1 MTAHAPAVVPADAL
15 RRASWAVFAVFF
27 LSGFAFSGW
36 ASRLPAVRDALDLTP
51 AQMGVLLLA
60 LAAGSVIALPLSGV
74 VVQRLGATRT
84 VQVAGSTGVG
94 GLLLAAGAVSAHT
107 VWLTAAGLFAYGA
120 GTAVWD
126 AAMNLEGAAVEQ
138 RLGRAIMPRYHAGFS
153 FGTMGGAGLGAL
165 AAHLGVPL
173 GAHLAV
179 VLAATLVAVLV
190 AARSFLPEGT
200 HAAHA
205 DADHAADGASPAT
218 TGGRAGSFRAWGE
231 RRTLLIGLV
240 VLAAALAEGSAND
253 WLSLA
258 VVDGFG
264 TSEAVGAVGFALFVT
279 AMTSMRL
286 LGTALLD
293 RFGRVVALRITAS
306 LALVGLLV
314 FSLAPTL
321 PLALVGVLAWGTGAA
336 LGFPVGMSAAADD
349 PRLAPGRVAVVSTLG
364 YTAFLAGPP
373 LLGLLADHVGYREAL
388 LAVVVPTAIGLLL
401 VGVTRPLAGGAAAA
415 PAEGAPAATPDR
427 APVAADVDGGAGA
440 AN

>member
-1 MTAHAPAVVPADAL
+1 MTAHAPVVVPAAVV

-36 ASRLPAVRDALDLTP
+36 ASRLPAVRDALGLTP
-51 AQMGVLLLA
+51 AQMGILLLG
-60 LAAGSVIALPLSGV
+60 LSAGSVIALPLSGV

-84 VQVAGSTGVG
+84 IQVAGSTAVG
-94 GLLLAAGAVSAHT
+94 GLLLAAGAVSIHT
-107 VWLTAAGLFAYGA
+107 VWLTAVGLFAYGM

-138 RLGRAIMPRYHAGFS
+138 RLGRAIMPRFHAGFS
-153 FGTMGGAGLGAL
+153 FGTMGGAGLGAG
-165 AAHLGVPL
+165 AAALGIPL
-173 GAHLAV
+173 GIHLAV
-179 VLAATLVAVLV
+179 VLSATFVAVLV
-190 AARSFLPEGT
+190 AARSLLPEGT
-200 HAAHA
+200 HAAHVDDDGA
-205 DADHAADGASPAT
+205 TADGASPSSS
-218 TGGRAGSFRAWGE
+218 GGRGATFRAWRE

-264 TSEAVGAVGFALFVT
+264 TSQAIGAVGFAVFVT
-279 AMTSMRL
+279 AMTAMRL

-293 RFGRVVALRITAS
+293 RFGRVVALRIASS

-314 FSLAPTL
+314 FSLAPSL
-321 PLALVGVLAWGTGAA
+321 PLALVGVLAWGVGAA

-388 LAVVVPTAIGLLL
+388 LAVVVPTAISLLL
-401 VGVTRPLAGGAAAA
+401 VGVTRPLADGAAAA
-415 PAEGAPAATPDR
+415 PEAAPADG

>member
-1 MTAHAPAVVPADAL
+1 MTAHAPAVVPAAAL

-36 ASRLPAVRDALDLTP
+36 ASRLPAVRDALGFTP

-60 LAAGSVIALPLSGV
+60 MAAGSVIALPLSGV
-74 VVQRLGATRT
+74 VVQHLGATRT
-84 VQVAGSTGVG
+84 VQAAGSTAVG
-94 GLLLAAGAVSAHT
+94 GLLLAAGAVSSHT
-107 VWLTAAGLFAYGA
+107 VWLTAVGLFAYGS

-200 HAAHA
+200 HAAHP
-205 DADHAADGASPAT
+205 DDAADGASPAA

-321 PLALVGVLAWGTGAA
+321 PLALVGVLAWGLGAA

-401 VGVTRPLAGGAAAA
+401 VGVTRPLAGGPAAA
-415 PAEGAPAATPDR
+415 PAEG

>member
-1 MTAHAPAVVPADAL
+1 MTTHAPTVVPAPAL

-60 LAAGSVIALPLSGV
+60 LAAGSVIALPLSGL
-74 VVQRLGATRT
+74 VVQHLGATRT
-84 VQVAGSTGVG
+84 VQVAGATGIG
-94 GLLLAAGAVSAHT
+94 GLLLAAGAVSVHT
-107 VWLTAAGLFAYGA
+107 VWLTAVGLFAYGA

-153 FGTMGGAGLGAL
+153 FGTMGGAGLGA
-165 AAHLGVPL
+165 AAAALEVPL

-179 VLAATLVAVLV
+179 VLTASLVAVLL

-200 HAAHA
+200 HAAHTDDA
-205 DADHAADGASPAT
+205 DAATDGASPGA
-218 TGGRAGSFRAWGE
+218 TGGRAGSFRAWRE

-264 TSEAVGAVGFALFVT
+264 TSEAIGAVGFALFVT

-293 RFGRVVALRITAS
+293 RFGRVVALRVTAT

-314 FSLAPTL
+314 FSLAPSL

-349 PRLAPGRVAVVSTLG
+349 PRHAPGRVAVVSTLG

-373 LLGLLADHVGYREAL
+373 LLGLLADHVGYRQAL
-388 LAVVVPTAIGLLL
+388 LAVVVPTAISLLL
-401 VGVTRPLAGGAAAA
+401 VGVTRPLAEGRRDAVDDA
-415 PAEGAPAATPDR
+415 PPPAPQPS
-427 APVAADVDGGAGA
+427 
-440 AN
+440 